1 MKIAKKI
8 YLALVFSFM
17 YIPIAVM
24 IFYSFNDSKSRTV
37 FTGFTL
43 RWYQDLFQNKLILQ
57 SLAVTLVIALIS
69 SVVATV
75 LGTMAAVGIN
85 SMRRLPKQLVLNVS
99 YMPVLNPEIITGVSL
114 MLLFVVG
121 KSFFGSKL
129 FGWPTLLIAHIT
141 FNLPYVILSVLPK
154 LRQMD
159 PRLYEAALDL
169 GCSPRQAFFK
179 VVLHEI
185 SPGIISGFLMAIT
198 YSIDDF
204 IISYFTSGT
213 LQTLP
218 IVIFSMTRKKVSPE
232 INALSTIMFAVVL
245 TVLLIINFK
254 DSRSERRAVASKQEV

>member
-1 MKIAKKI
+1 MKTAKKI
-8 YLALVFSFM
+8 YMALLFSFL
-17 YIPIAVM
+17 YIPIGVM
-24 IFYSFNDSKSRTV
+24 IVYSFNASKSRAV

-43 RWYQDLFQNKLILQ
+43 RWYRDLFSNELILQ

-75 LGTMAAVGIN
+75 IGTAAAVGIN
-85 SMRRLPKQLVLNVS
+85 SMRKLPRQIVLNIS

-121 KSFFGSKL
+121 KAFFGSQL

-141 FNLPYVILSVLPK
+141 FNLPYVILSVMPK

-169 GCSPRQAFFK
+169 GCNRKQAFFK
-179 VVLHEI
+179 VVLPEI

-245 TVLLIINFK
+245 SVLLIINFK
-254 DSRSERRAVASKQEV
+254 DSRDEKRNAAPKEEV